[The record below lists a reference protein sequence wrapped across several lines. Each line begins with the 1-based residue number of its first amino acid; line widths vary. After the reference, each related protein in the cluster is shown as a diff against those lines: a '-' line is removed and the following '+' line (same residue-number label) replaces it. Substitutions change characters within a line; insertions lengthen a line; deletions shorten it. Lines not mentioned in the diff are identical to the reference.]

1 MKKILVNIVILA
13 LFIGLSALCVPKIEK
28 EAESRKN
35 SPAGL
40 QLAEPYDQPE
50 ARALWNDSSLERS
63 EEIIGYDSGGIYWN
77 WVWSYHPTTYQI
89 SVETEKG
96 RTPIGVRHQYTR
108 AFLFFGGFTGVF
120 GGAIFLGAAAAVFGM
135 TCSGF
140 RDESRSWTDEIALGA
155 VLLLLLIGYY
165 FAGHYSGIFILGL
178 PLVGIF
184 LAVYL
189 SEGPGL
195 STVTYTTRD
204 GDVVTR
210 PMV

>member
-13 LFIGLSALCVPKIEK
+13 LFIGLSALCVPKIEE
-28 EAESRKN
+28 EAETRKN
-35 SPAGL
+35 SSAAL
-40 QLAEPYDQPE
+40 QLAEPYE
-50 ARALWNDSSLERS
+50 HAKAIKLWNDSSLKRS
-63 EEIIGYDSGGIYWN
+63 EEVIGYDSGGIYWN
-77 WVWSYHPTTYQI
+77 WLWSYHPTTYQI
-89 SVETEKG
+89 SVETKEG
-96 RTPIGVRHQYTR
+96 RIPIGVRHQYTKV
-108 AFLFFGGFTGVF
+108 FLFFGGFSGVF
-120 GGAIFLGAAAAVFGM
+120 GGAIFYGAAAVVLGM
-135 TCSGF
+135 AFSGF
-140 RDESRSWTDEIALGA
+140 HDESRSWTDEVALGA

-165 FAGHYSGIFILGL
+165 FAGHYSGIFVLGL